1 MKVTLIHADWC
12 PICQATKK
20 LWNELRKEYNFE
32 YEEVNLT
39 SPHGMEYVKK
49 YALHAVP
56 ATLIDDNVAFLGL
69 PEREKAIEALKR
81 SQIEFNRIKTKIQTE
96 LKLE

>member
-20 LWNELRKEYNFE
+20 LWTELRKEYLFE

-39 SPHGMEYVKK
+39 SPLGIEYVKK
-49 YALHAVP
+49 HTIQSVP
-56 ATLIDDNVAFLGL
+56 ATLIDERVAFLGL
-69 PEREKAIEALKR
+69 PERAKAIEAVR
-81 SQIEFNRIKTKIQTE
+81 SIYRIKTK
-96 LKLE
+96 

>member
-20 LWNELRKEYNFE
+20 LWNELRKEHQFD

-39 SPHGMEYVKK
+39 SPQGMEYVKK

-56 ATLIDDNVAFLGL
+56 ATLIDDKVAFLGL
-69 PEREKAIEALKR
+69 HEKAKAIEAVR
-81 SQIEFNRIKTKIQTE
+81 SI
-96 LKLE
+96 

>member
-20 LWNELRKEYNFE
+20 LWNELRKEYRFD

-39 SPHGMEYVKK
+39 SPTGMEYVKK
-49 YALHAVP
+49 YALHSVP
-56 ATLIDDNVAFLGL
+56 ATLIDDKVAFFGL
-69 PEREKAIEALKR
+69 PEREKAKEAV
-81 SQIEFNRIKTKIQTE
+81 S
-96 LKLE
+96 